1 MPVRERD
8 FSALKLEVAE
18 LREHITKLRIPGPHV
33 DPAPWPGGMGPIVDP
48 APWPGGPMVDPVP
61 WDPRMPVW
69 DWWRSRM
76 RIPMPRPG
84 DPAPFDSA
92 RFRVALG
99 LNLRDVAGR
108 ILGMAPAKL
117 KMADLK
123 AIHIGDIIGIEP
135 GTVVDPAPDDVGRW
149 VRIDPRLIRPYP
161 LPWPGDPAPFDASR
175 FKAIENIGLLDAITK
190 IKGGAASRVTV
201 ADLAKITVRD
211 LILEFAE
218 LPERY
223 DVDPG
228 PLDYSR
234 YASMMRHRADVAD
247 FSIRE
252 ISAMNTNELQA
263 TEHRINA
270 EITRLDSLRELVN
283 KKIAGS
289 G

>member
-1 MPVRERD
+1 MPINERD
-8 FSALKLEVAE
+8 FSALKLEVAA
-18 LREHITKLRIPGPHV
+18 LREHIEKLRVPGHLV
-33 DPAPWPGGMGPIVDP
+33 DPAPWPGGFNPVVDP
-48 APWPGGPMVDPVP
+48 APWDVRPY
-61 WDPRMPVW
+61 PR

-76 RIPMPRPG
+76 RMPIPMPIPRPG

-99 LNLRDVAGR
+99 LDLKEVASR
-108 ILGMAPAKL
+108 ILGITPAKL
-117 KMADLK
+117 KIADLK
-123 AIHIGDIIGIEP
+123 AIHIGDIIGVEP

-161 LPWPGDPAPFDASR
+161 MPWPGDPAPFDASR
-175 FKAIENIGLLDAITK
+175 FKAIENIGLLDAVAK
-190 IKGGAASRVTV
+190 IKGSAASRVTV
-201 ADLAKITVRD
+201 ADLAKIAVRD
-211 LILEFAE
+211 LIAEFAE

-223 DVDPG
+223 DVDPV
-228 PLDYSR
+228 PFDYSR

-252 ISAMNTNELQA
+252 ISAMDTNELQA

-270 EITRLDSLRELVN
+270 EITRLESLRELVK

>member
-1 MPVRERD
+1 MPINERD
-8 FSALKLEVAE
+8 FSALKLEVAA
-18 LREHITKLRIPGPHV
+18 LREHIEKLRFPGPHV
-33 DPAPWPGGMGPIVDP
+33 DPAPWPGGFNPVVDP
-48 APWPGGPMVDPVP
+48 APWDVRPY
-61 WDPRMPVW
+61 PR

-76 RIPMPRPG
+76 RIPMPIPRPG

-99 LNLRDVAGR
+99 LDLKEVASR
-108 ILGMAPAKL
+108 ILGITPAKL
-117 KMADLK
+117 KIADLK
-123 AIHIGDIIGIEP
+123 AIHIGDIIGVEP

-161 LPWPGDPAPFDASR
+161 MPWPGDPAPFDASR
-175 FKAIENIGLLDAITK
+175 FKAIENIGLLDAVAK
-190 IKGGAASRVTV
+190 IKGSAASRVTV
-201 ADLAKITVRD
+201 ADLAKIAVRD
-211 LILEFAE
+211 LIAEFAE

-223 DVDPG
+223 DVDPV
-228 PLDYSR
+228 PFDYSR

-252 ISAMNTNELQA
+252 ISAMDTNELQA

-270 EITRLDSLRELVN
+270 EITRLESLRELVK